1 MSWKFLIVITLFNI
15 PSNFFAINSSLLVTL
30 VGAGFLKGIGKGSG
44 TGVVPKSL
52 LSDGWNPVA
61 VKVDE
66 PVLLVNKTFS

>member
-30 VGAGFLKGIGKGSG
+30 VGAGFLKGIGKGLG

-52 LSDGWNPVA
+52 LSDG
-61 VKVDE
+61 
-66 PVLLVNKTFS
+66 